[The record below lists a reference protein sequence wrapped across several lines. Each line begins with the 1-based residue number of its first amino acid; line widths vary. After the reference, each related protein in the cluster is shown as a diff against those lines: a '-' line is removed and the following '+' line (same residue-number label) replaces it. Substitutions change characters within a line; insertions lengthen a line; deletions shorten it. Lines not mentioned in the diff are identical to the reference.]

1 MARQQNTDDEDSLRR
16 QARRRLIG
24 AVALITAVVVILPM
38 VLDREPKPEGQD
50 IELRIPDK
58 NRAGEFAPSMTPM
71 QQGVPAD
78 SSSASQV
85 AAVAPHTEA
94 PPPAAVVQP
103 QPAMQEQSP
112 AQPDKAAAKPV
123 AKEAA
128 KPIVKEAAKP
138 AAEAHAPEQV
148 AAASSFVVQVGA
160 FSRADTA
167 HNLQKKLSK
176 EGFKAYTEKAGD
188 KLRVRVGPYA
198 TREAADKALHKLET
212 LGLHPIVS
220 PAQQ

>member
-1 MARQQNTDDEDSLRR
+1 MARQQKTDDEDSLRR

-38 VLDREPKPEGQD
+38 VLDREPKPEGQN

-58 NRAGEFAPSMTPM
+58 NRVGEFAPSMAPM
-71 QQGVPAD
+71 QPGIPAD

-85 AAVAPHTEA
+85 AAVTPHTEA
-94 PPPAAVVQP
+94 PPPAAAVQP

-112 AQPDKAAAKPV
+112 AQPDKTAAKPV
-123 AKEAA
+123 S
-128 KPIVKEAAKP
+128 KEAAKP

-148 AAASSFVVQVGA
+148 VAASSFVVQVGA
-160 FSRADTA
+160 FSKADTA

-188 KLRVRVGPYA
+188 KLRVRVGPFE
-198 TREAADKALHKLET
+198 TREAADKALHKLEK
-212 LGLHPIVS
+212 LGLHPMVS